1 MIKSL
6 PLLLA
11 ALLAIPVQAF
21 AADAIKIDLY
31 LAGAL
36 KQSISLAGPNAMTK
50 FSPIGMPNTTL
61 ELRLI
66 APEPI
71 IVEMKEI
78 TLDGSAAEAIG
89 RVKLP
94 TPGGSFAVAEIKGG
108 KFHHPY
114 VLVRPE

>member
-1 MIKSL
+1 MLKSL

-11 ALLAIPVQAF
+11 ALLAAPIQAF
-21 AADAIKIDLY
+21 AADAIKIDVY
-31 LAGAL
+31 IAGNL
-36 KQSISLAGPNAMTK
+36 KQSVSLAGPNAMTK

-71 IVEMKEI
+71 IIEMKET
-78 TLDGSAAEAIG
+78 TLDGSNPEAIG

-114 VLVRPE
+114 VLVRPD